1 MPIVVELVSPSG
13 AVRRQLSDPSGGTFD
28 AAGDFDRFL
37 DDGLGSVRDMPLPT
51 LRRFDPIG
59 VSELQAEDMPALLV
73 DVNLCLQVAR
83 AGSERRGLLR
93 LAVLAEACAK
103 ETGSRLVCIGD

>member
-1 MPIVVELVSPSG
+1 MPVVVELVSSSG
-13 AVRRQLSDPSGGTFD
+13 VARRQLSDPNGGTFD

-37 DDGLGSVRDMPLPT
+37 DDGLGSVRDMSLPT

-73 DVNLCLQVAR
+73 DVNVCLRVAR
-83 AGSERRGLLR
+83 AGPERRGLLR
-93 LAVLAEACAK
+93 LAVLAEACAQ
-103 ETGSRLVCIGD
+103 ETGSCLVCTGD